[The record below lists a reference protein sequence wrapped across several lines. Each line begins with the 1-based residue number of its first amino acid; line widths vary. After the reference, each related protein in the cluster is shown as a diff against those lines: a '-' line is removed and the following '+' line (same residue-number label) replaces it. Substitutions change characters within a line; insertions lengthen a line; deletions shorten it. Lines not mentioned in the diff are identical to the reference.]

1 MGDKGPTMSV
11 EEYRALK
18 KAGKLEQALSER
30 YGRPKLA
37 EVAMKH
43 EAKASEGE
51 ETLAA
56 HIRLYG
62 LPDPERQYRFHP
74 ERRWRFD
81 FAWPDHRLAIEVDGV
96 LWGEQGG
103 HQRPDDYADDC
114 EKLNE
119 AVLLGWRVLRFT
131 PAQVHSGD
139 AVLTV
144 QRALWKGVG

>member
-1 MGDKGPTMSV
+1 MPDKSPTMSV

-37 EVAMKH
+37 EFVAKE
-43 EAKASEGE
+43 EARVSEGE
-51 ETLAA
+51 EALALHVRA
-56 HIRLYG
+56 YG
-62 LPDPERQYRFHP
+62 LPEPERQYRFHP

-81 FAWPDHRLAIEVDGV
+81 FAWPELKLAVEVDGV

-119 AVLLGWRVLRFT
+119 ATLLGWRVLRFT
-131 PAQVHSGD
+131 PAQVLAGD
-139 AVLTV
+139 AVLVV
-144 QRALWKGVG
+144 QRALREVAP

>member
-1 MGDKGPTMSV
+1 MADKTPIMSV

-30 YGRPKLA
+30 YGKPKLEA
-37 EVAMKH
+37 IVEQSVASK
-43 EAKASEGE
+43 GE

-62 LPDPERQYRFHP
+62 LPEPERQFKFHS

-81 FAWPDHRLAIEVDGV
+81 FAWPGHRLAVEVDGV
-96 LWGEQGG
+96 LWGHQGG

-131 PAQVHSGD
+131 PAQVRSGD
-139 AVLTV
+139 AVLVV
-144 QRALWKGVG
+144 QRALCQE

>member
-1 MGDKGPTMSV
+1 MKTDTTPTMSA

-18 KAGKLEQALSER
+18 KSGKLEQTVAER
-30 YGRPKLA
+30 YGKPKL
-37 EVAMKH
+37 
-43 EAKASEGE
+43 EAAVQQRTASEGE

-62 LPDPERQYRFHP
+62 LPEPERQYRFHP

-81 FAWPDHRLAIEVDGV
+81 FAWPGHRLAVEVDGV

-103 HQRPDDYADDC
+103 HQRPNDYADDC

-139 AVLTV
+139 AVLVV
-144 QRALWKGVG
+144 QRALWGEVGA